1 MSCKIFNKTKGVCI
15 VENAQVARTFLQKL
29 VGLMFRDSI
38 AKDEALIFHNVNS
51 IHMFFMRFPIDV
63 VYLDKDNKALKIKHS
78 LKPWRMSSCMRAK
91 ATIELPSRK
100 AQETATE
107 IGDILE
113 FIEK

>member
-1 MSCKIFNKTKGVCI
+1 MKYKILNKTKGI
-15 VENAQVARTFLQKL
+15 YIAQNGHLAETFFQRFL
-29 VGLMFRDSI
+29 GLMLREEI
-38 AKDEALIFHNVNS
+38 ANDEALIFRDVNS

-63 VYLDKDNKALKIKHS
+63 VYLSGDNKVLKVKHS

-107 IGDILE
+107 IGDTLE
-113 FIEK
+113 FIE